1 MRLCDALDV
10 RRGEVVSFVGG
21 GGKTSAMVRL
31 GHELTTRGWR
41 VLATTTTRIGEKEL
55 ALFPH
60 TVRWQDKLLHHERKL
75 DYLLDKYRFVLV
87 YQSVADGK
95 VIGVPDLRIIEM
107 LDGMNADAMLVEAD
121 GSRRLPLKAPRAHEP
136 AMPADTT
143 LVVPVA
149 GLDALGQPLDERTV
163 YNPDPIIKRYGFPYE
178 GTIQPAWIAQILRDK
193 QFGLKDVPAS
203 ARVVALLNKV
213 QTQGLV
219 QARARRIAQMMLR
232 ESSIDAVALAEVQQ
246 ENNPVIEVHRRIA
259 AIVLAGGLSRR
270 MGRSKP
276 LLPWGNRTVIENI
289 VGKLIPF
296 RLSDVVVVTGYKAD
310 GVNSALGRLPVRTV
324 FNPAYAV
331 GEMLSSLKAG
341 LRALGDD
348 IDACLVVMGDQPQLS
363 PRIVRQVI
371 NAYNQGAG
379 SIVAPSYRGQRGHP
393 VLIQRRY
400 WPELLELSFGSA
412 PRDVVRQYPV
422 AEIAC
427 EDDSILRDIDTP
439 EQYAFEKRLAG
450 LE

>member
-1 MRLCDALDV
+1 
-10 RRGEVVSFVGG
+10 
-21 GGKTSAMVRL
+21 
-31 GHELTTRGWR
+31 
-41 VLATTTTRIGEKEL
+41 
-55 ALFPH
+55 
-60 TVRWQDKLLHHERKL
+60 
-75 DYLLDKYRFVLV
+75 
-87 YQSVADGK
+87 
-95 VIGVPDLRIIEM
+95 
-107 LDGMNADAMLVEAD
+107 
-121 GSRRLPLKAPRAHEP
+121 
-136 AMPADTT
+136 
-143 LVVPVA
+143 
-149 GLDALGQPLDERTV
+149 
-163 YNPDPIIKRYGFPYE
+163 
-178 GTIQPAWIAQILRDK
+178 
-193 QFGLKDVPAS
+193 
-203 ARVVALLNKV
+203 LNKV